1 MCPACSNKRLHG
13 PSDWANHPFVTHG
26 FNGTVWTHPKL
37 DPHYVP
43 EMPAPPNLDA
53 GISGEA
59 TAETTAA
66 PAEAV
71 CKTSITPTGDQVE

>member
-1 MCPACSNKRLHG
+1 MCPACESKRVHG
-13 PSDWANHPFVTHG
+13 PADWANHPYATHG

-43 EMPAPPNLDA
+43 DHAGAAPLAA

-59 TAETTAA
+59 TAEAPAA
-66 PAEAV
+66 PAEGKV
-71 CKTSITPTGDQVE
+71 